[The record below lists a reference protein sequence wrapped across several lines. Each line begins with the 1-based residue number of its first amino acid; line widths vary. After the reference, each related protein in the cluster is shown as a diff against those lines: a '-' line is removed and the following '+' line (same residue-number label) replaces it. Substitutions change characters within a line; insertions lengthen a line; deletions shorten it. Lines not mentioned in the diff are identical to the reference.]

1 MITTIL
7 FDLDGTLLPMD
18 TELFTKKYFKELSI
32 KLKEYFTLE
41 EVTKSIWGSTKYMV
55 SNIDINK
62 TNEEAFFED
71 FYKRVDYEAEV
82 IDPILKDFYE
92 KDFNN
97 IKSVANQNKYIIQ
110 SVSLLKQKGYKLV
123 VATNPLFPE
132 KAVLH
137 RIEWAGL
144 NVEDFIF
151 VTSFE
156 KMHYC
161 KPQLKFYEE
170 ILDNIEENASS
181 CLMVGNDIVED
192 MIASKIGIKTYLIE
206 DYVINKDKEDISI
219 DCRGNYKD
227 FYEFVRELPSLKQ
240 D

>member
-32 KLKEYFTLE
+32 KLKDYFTLE

-55 SNIDINK
+55 SNVDINK
-62 TNEEAFFED
+62 TNEEVFFED
-71 FYKRVDYEAEV
+71 FYKRVNYEAEV
-82 IDPILKDFYE
+82 IAPILKDFYE

-97 IKSVANQNKYIIQ
+97 IKSVTDQNKYIIQ
-110 SVSLLKQKGYKLV
+110 SVDLLKEKGYKLV

-144 NVEDFIF
+144 SVEDFTFI
-151 VTSFE
+151 TSFE

-170 ILDNIEENASS
+170 VLESIEEDASS
-181 CLMVGNDIVED
+181 CLMVGNDVGED

-206 DYVINKDKEDISI
+206 DYAINKDKEDINI

-227 FYEFVRELPSLKQ
+227 FYEFTKSLPNIK
-240 D
+240 

>member
-18 TELFTKKYFKELSI
+18 TELFTKKYFAELAT
-32 KLKEYFTLE
+32 KLKNYFTPE
-41 EVTKSIWGSTKYMV
+41 EVTRNIWTSTKYMIN
-55 SNIDINK
+55 NIDATK

-71 FYKRVDYEAEV
+71 FYERVNHEAEV
-82 IDPILKDFYE
+82 LNPIFEDFYE

-97 IKSVANQNKYIIQ
+97 IKSVSTQNKHIIEAVQ
-110 SVSLLKQKGYKLV
+110 LLKKKGYNLV

-132 KAVLH
+132 RAIRH

-144 NVEDFIF
+144 NKEDFIF
-151 VTSFE
+151 ITSFE

-170 ILDNIEENASS
+170 ILENIKKQPAN
-181 CLMVGNDIVED
+181 CLMIGNDIEED
-192 MIASKIGIKTYLIE
+192 MIAKKLGMKTYLIE
-206 DYVINKDKEDISI
+206 DHIIGTIKDDETI
-219 DCRGNYKD
+219 DYKGSYED
-227 FYEFVRELPSLKQ
+227 FYEFAKALPSLK
-240 D
+240 